1 MLPESGE
8 SNMRAARVKWAYGPP
23 NEDPKVFGEDVATVV
38 DGKIKMLVAIIE
50 TPQ

>member
-1 MLPESGE
+1 MLPGSIEE
-8 SNMRAARVKWAYGPP
+8 KMRVARVKWSYGPP
-23 NEDPKVFGEDVATVV
+23 DEAPKVFGEDVATVV